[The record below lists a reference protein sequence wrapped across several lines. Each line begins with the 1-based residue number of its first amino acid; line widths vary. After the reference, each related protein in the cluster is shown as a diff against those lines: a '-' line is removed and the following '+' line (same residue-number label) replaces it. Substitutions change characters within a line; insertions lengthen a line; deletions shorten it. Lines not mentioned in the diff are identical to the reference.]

1 MGESLLF
8 IADGIT
14 DLDEEVM
21 KIYPGSDFQLC
32 TIHYTRGLKSKVKE
46 KGIEIIEDTN
56 KMFRCSS
63 KQEAITKFNEMKN
76 KWENKYPNVIY
87 NTERKLGQL
96 LRFYDYPS
104 KIRNSLK
111 STNEI
116 ERLNEEIRRRVKV
129 ISSFPDEDSAMKMF
143 YLKSIEF
150 NSRHA
155 FRKMKSSYKCNDE
168 IKEMFNKMYTL

>member
-1 MGESLLF
+1 M
-8 IADGIT
+8 T
-14 DLDEEVM
+14 
-21 KIYPGSDFQLC
+21 Y
-32 TIHYTRGLKSKVKE
+32 YTK
-46 KGIEIIEDTN
+46 
-56 KMFRCSS
+56 
-63 KQEAITKFNEMKN
+63 
-76 KWENKYPNVIY
+76 
-87 NTERKLGQL
+87 KLE
-96 LRFYDYPS
+96 LR
-104 KIRNSLK
+104 LK

>member
-1 MGESLLF
+1 MLF

-32 TIHYTRGLKSKVKE
+32 TIHYSRGLKSKE
-46 KGIEIIEDTN
+46 KDIEIIEDAN
-56 KMFRCSS
+56 KMFKCSN
-63 KQEAITKFNEMKN
+63 KQAAIIKFNELKG
-76 KWENKYPNVIY
+76 KWNGRYPNIIY
-87 NTERKLGQL
+87 STERKLGQL
-96 LRFYDYPS
+96 LRFYDCPS

-116 ERLNEEIRRRVKV
+116 ERLNREIRRRIKV

-143 YLKSIEF
+143 YFKSIEF
-150 NSRHA
+150 DSRHA
-155 FRKMKSSYKCNDE
+155 FRKMNGY
-168 IKEMFNKMYTL
+168 FN